1 MSLHP
6 RFWRCR
12 EEALLRAYYP
22 LGGVRIVN
30 AALLAAGFAERS
42 ADAIYRRACDLGVCY
57 TPQKSAPEIALR
69 QRQAWTIPEE
79 EILRE
84 FYPRGGTRAA
94 AWHLPGR
101 SKEAIRSKANQIGL
115 AVISLT
121 VGAAR

>member
-6 RFWRCR
+6 RFWRTS
-12 EEALLRAYYP
+12 EEAILRGHYSLA
-22 LGGVRIVN
+22 GVRGVN
-30 AALLAAGFAERS
+30 AALKAAGFTERS
-42 ADAIYRRACDLGVCY
+42 ADAIYRRASDLDICY
-57 TPQKSAPEIALR
+57 APEKKQDEIALR
-69 QRQAWTIPEE
+69 QQKPWTIPEE

-84 FYPRGGTRAA
+84 YYPRGGTRAA